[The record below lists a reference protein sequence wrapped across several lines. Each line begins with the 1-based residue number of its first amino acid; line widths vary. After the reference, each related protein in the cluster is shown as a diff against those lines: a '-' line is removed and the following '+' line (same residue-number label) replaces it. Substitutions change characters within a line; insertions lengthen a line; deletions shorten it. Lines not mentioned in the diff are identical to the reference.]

1 MTDIGNILF
10 NKKNIFVF
18 FDEVYLFGS
27 SLNNTQYPNDIDLLL
42 VYKIYSERIQYEKEN
57 VILLLEKLL
66 RIPIDITILSEKELK
81 PTNFLEKLK
90 TPYKKI
96 K

>member
-1 MTDIGNILF
+1 MTDIGNIIF

-27 SLNNTQYPNDIDLLL
+27 SLGNRQHPNDIDLLL
-42 VYKIYSERIQYEKEN
+42 VYKKYSTQIQNEKN
-57 VILLLEKLL
+57 NIILYLESLLK
-66 RIPIDITILSEKELK
+66 IPVDITILSEKELK
-81 PTNFLEKLK
+81 QTNFLERLK